1 MNITRESYL
10 ANTQNF
16 DIVDLQDVWRYYHR
30 VRDYLVDKFKAL
42 NLARAEDFD
51 VDVEHSIYLED
62 DIHASGLKIHPNID
76 YFDIEAVKKLAY
88 RDTMETLQIVVESRG
103 E

>member
-1 MNITRESYL
+1 MSISRELYL
-10 ANTQNF
+10 ENTQNF
-16 DIVDLQDVWRYYHR
+16 DIVDIQDVWHYYHR

-42 NLARAEDFD
+42 NLARPEDFD

-62 DIHASGLKIHPNID
+62 DILASGLRIHPNID

-88 RDTMETLQIVVESRG
+88 KDTMEHLQFVVENRVG
-103 E
+103 